1 MKELVSFLSIGGIR
15 YNDAQTLQKADCLC
29 LLIYSFNKSSLGG
42 LYTPGIRYSEIKSTQ
57 IESTKEGLGL
67 NVPQRPRVNN
77 RLDLGTNSRQ

>member
-1 MKELVSFLSIGGIR
+1 MKELVSFLNIGGIR

-29 LLIYSFNKSSLGG
+29 LLIYSFNTSG
-42 LYTPGIRYSEIKSTQ
+42 LYTSGIGYSEIKSTQ